1 MGFDGVK
8 EDFVA
13 HTCDSTRKNEYV
25 VPDGLEQATHSLR
38 VVDRRASSPIV
49 RRIVSM

>member
-1 MGFDGVK
+1 MGFDSVEK
-8 EDFVA
+8 DLVT
-13 HTCDSTRKNEYV
+13 HVCDSTKKNKYV
-25 VPDGLEQATHSLR
+25 PSGQEEATHSFR